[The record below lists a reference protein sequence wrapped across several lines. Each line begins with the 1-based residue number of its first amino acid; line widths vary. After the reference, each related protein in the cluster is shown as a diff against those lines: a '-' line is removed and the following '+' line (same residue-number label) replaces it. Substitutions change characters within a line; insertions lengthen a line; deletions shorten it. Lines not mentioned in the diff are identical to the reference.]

1 MPVKFEVYQNG
12 QRITDFQPVAASAIG
27 PESVPIPGD
36 VAMKDGLLVV
46 TRNDEIPMGVALM
59 WNAGPAGAYHM
70 ETTRL
75 QPREQPYILNV
86 ELARFRLMRI
96 VQKQEDW
103 NLFDFPRTEPIL
115 GRFREAQEIFSE
127 AMTKLE
133 RPAEASKL
141 ADEALAR
148 AIAISDELAIFHCET
163 LLNRRRS
170 ANAFVKHI
178 FGCRVDVSVQNQRY
192 KDSIAG
198 NFDYAILPTPWKL
211 LQPQEGVFE
220 TTQLDNWVETL
231 ARKRIPVIA
240 GPLVNL
246 HEGDIPD
253 WMFIWEND
261 FETVRELAYEHVQR
275 LVQRYRKAVGLW
287 NVVAALPTNRAFTL
301 SFEQMIELTR
311 LLVSQVKNLITNAR
325 TLVTISQP
333 FGEYHAKN
341 PTSVHPFLYAEMVA
355 QAGINFDGFALE
367 LELGVPQPGM
377 FLRDLFQISTMLDKF
392 STLGRPVFITALS
405 VPGRHTPDP
414 SDRSEGRLDPAA
426 AGQWHKPWDPQLQA
440 DWMEAVY
447 HLALSKPFVESI
459 AWGNLADI
467 NQTVPGGGLLDD
479 MFQPKPAYERL
490 QQMRQRFAQWQR
502 K

>member
-1 MPVKFEVYQNG
+1 
-12 QRITDFQPVAASAIG
+12 
-27 PESVPIPGD
+27 
-36 VAMKDGLLVV
+36 
-46 TRNDEIPMGVALM
+46 
-59 WNAGPAGAYHM
+59 
-70 ETTRL
+70 
-75 QPREQPYILNV
+75 
-86 ELARFRLMRI
+86 LARFRLMKI

-103 NLFDFPRTEPIL
+103 NLFDFPPIEPIL
-115 GRFREAQEIFSE
+115 GRFREAQQLLST
-127 AMTKLE
+127 ALGMLD
-133 RPAEASKL
+133 RPAEASVL
-141 ADEALAR
+141 ADDALQR
-148 AIAISDELAIFHCET
+148 GIIISDELAMFHCET
-163 LLNRRRS
+163 LLNRRR
-170 ANAFVKHI
+170 AATAFVKHI
-178 FGCRVDVSVQNQRY
+178 FGCRVDVAVQNQRY

-231 ARKRIPVIA
+231 ARKRVPVIA

-301 SFEQMIELTR
+301 TFEQMIELTR

-355 QAGINFDGFALE
+355 QAGINFDGFAME

-377 FLRDLFQISTMLDKF
+377 FLRDLFQISTMLDRF
-392 STLGRPVFITALS
+392 ATLGRPVFITAVS
-405 VPGRHTPDP
+405 VPGRHSPDP
-414 SDRSEGRLDPAA
+414 SDRSEGRLDPAS
-426 AGQWHKPWDPQLQA
+426 AGRWRRPWDPQLQA

-447 HLALSKPFVESI
+447 HLALSKPYVESI

-479 MFQPKPAYERL
+479 MFQPKPAHDRL
-490 QQMRQRFAQWQR
+490 QQLRTKFAQWQR
-502 K
+502 R